1 MTKLAVTF
9 TLVAMFAASAPIVID
24 AQRFGSPFAES
35 HGGGGGGRGDGSH
48 GGGGGGDGSRG
59 GGGGGRG
66 DGRGGG
72 QPTPHVQGRV
82 IRPPAPLSPSL
93 NRPSFVIDGLNRPSF
108 PVNEPLR
115 IGPVRRSPF
124 DARPGT
130 YTRRSRGLQS
140 FGIPLDYGFGEPGYN
155 PYADTTIYDSQ
166 QQAEREAE
174 IMAGALF
181 LDVTPSTALVFV
193 DTAYV
198 GSVQD
203 LQARGVTLSPGRHWL
218 DLEAPGFDKQT
229 IEITIRAG
237 EPLRYR
243 VDLTPT
249 RRAEITVMP
258 PRPPETMYAI
268 PGCYGG
274 NRPPVAANLPKGCD
288 IAKVRVIRPQP
299 RTN

>member
-1 MTKLAVTF
+1 MTRLAVTF

-24 AQRFGSPFAES
+24 AQRFGSPFA
-35 HGGGGGGRGDGSH
+35 
-48 GGGGGGDGSRG
+48 GSRG
-59 GGGGGRG
+59 GGGRD

-72 QPTPHVQGRV
+72 QPPPQVQERV
-82 IRPPAPLSPSL
+82 NLPATSPSPSL
-93 NRPSFVIDGLNRPSF
+93 NRPSFVLDGLNRPSF
-108 PVNEPLR
+108 PVNEPLG
-115 IGPVRRSPF
+115 IGPVQSSPF

-130 YTRRSRGLQS
+130 YTRRSRGPRS
-140 FGIPLDYGFGEPGYN
+140 FGIPLGYGFGLPGFV
-155 PYADTTIYDSQ
+155 PSYADTNTYDSQ
-166 QQAEREAE
+166 RQTERQAE
-174 IMAGALF
+174 ITTGTLF

-218 DLEAPGFDKQT
+218 DLEAPGFDKKT
-229 IEITIRAG
+229 IEITIRTG

-249 RRAEITVMP
+249 RRAEIAVMP

-288 IAKVRVIRPQP
+288 IAKVRVIRPQA
-299 RTN
+299 RIN

>member
-1 MTKLAVTF
+1 MTKLGVTF
-9 TLVAMFAASAPIVID
+9 TLVAMFAASAPIVIH
-24 AQRFGSPFAES
+24 AQRFGSPFA
-35 HGGGGGGRGDGSH
+35 
-48 GGGGGGDGSRG
+48 GSR
-59 GGGGGRG
+59 GGGGRG

-72 QPTPHVQGRV
+72 QPPPQVHVQGRV
-82 IRPPAPLSPSL
+82 NLPATPPPPSL
-93 NRPSFVIDGLNRPSF
+93 NRPSFPLDGLNRPSF
-108 PVNEPLR
+108 TVGDPVSFELTPSSL
-115 IGPVRRSPF
+115 F

-130 YTRRSRGLQS
+130 FTPRRRGPRS
-140 FGIPLDYGFGEPGYN
+140 FGIPLGYGFGVPGYA
-155 PYADTTIYDSQ
+155 PSYADTNTYDSQ
-166 QQAEREAE
+166 RQAERQAE
-174 IMAGALF
+174 ITTGTLF

-218 DLEAPGFDKQT
+218 DLEAPDFDKKT

-243 VDLTPT
+243 VDLTPA
-249 RRAEITVMP
+249 RRADTTVMP

-288 IAKVRVIRPQP
+288 IAKVRVLRPQP

>member
-1 MTKLAVTF
+1 MTRLAVTF
-9 TLVAMFAASAPIVID
+9 TLVAMFAASTSIVID
-24 AQRFGSPFAES
+24 AQRFGSPFA
-35 HGGGGGGRGDGSH
+35 
-48 GGGGGGDGSRG
+48 GSR
-59 GGGGGRG
+59 GGGGRG
-66 DGRGGG
+66 DGRSGG
-72 QPTPHVQGRV
+72 QPPPQVQGRV
-82 IRPPAPLSPSL
+82 NLPATSPSPSL
-93 NRPSFVIDGLNRPSF
+93 NRPSFVLDGLNRPSF
-108 PVNEPLR
+108 PVNEPLG
-115 IGPVRRSPF
+115 IGPVQSSPF

-130 YTRRSRGLQS
+130 YTRRSRGPRS
-140 FGIPLDYGFGEPGYN
+140 FGIPLEYGFGLPGYV
-155 PYADTTIYDSQ
+155 PSYVDTNTYDSQ
-166 QQAEREAE
+166 RQAERQPE
-174 IMAGALF
+174 ITTGTLF
-181 LDVTPSTALVFV
+181 LDVTPSTTLVFV

-218 DLEAPGFDKQT
+218 DLEAPGFDKKT
-229 IEITIRAG
+229 IELTITAG

-249 RRAEITVMP
+249 RRAEIAVTP

-288 IAKVRVIRPQP
+288 IANVRVIRPQP

>member
-1 MTKLAVTF
+1 VNR
-9 TLVAMFAASAPIVID
+9 PI
-24 AQRFGSPFAES
+24 ALP
-35 HGGGGGGRGDGSH
+35 
-48 GGGGGGDGSRG
+48 
-59 GGGGGRG
+59 
-66 DGRGGG
+66 
-72 QPTPHVQGRV
+72 
-82 IRPPAPLSPSL
+82 SPSL

-108 PVNEPLR
+108 PVNEPLG

-130 YTRRSRGLQS
+130 YTRRSRGPQS
-140 FGIPLDYGFGEPGYN
+140 FGIPLDYGFGEPGYV
-155 PYADTTIYDSQ
+155 PYADTTIYESQ
-166 QQAEREAE
+166 QQAEREVE
-174 IMAGALF
+174 ITTGALF

-198 GSVQD
+198 GTVED

-218 DLEAPGFDKQT
+218 DLEAPDFDKKT

-249 RRAEITVMP
+249 RRAEITVTP

-288 IAKVRVIRPQP
+288 IAKVHVIRPQP

>member
-1 MTKLAVTF
+1 MTRLAVTF
-9 TLVAMFAASAPIVID
+9 TLVAMFAGSAPIVID
-24 AQRFGSPFAES
+24 AQRFGGPFA
-35 HGGGGGGRGDGSH
+35 GS
-48 GGGGGGDGSRG
+48 
-59 GGGGGRG
+59 GGGRG

-72 QPTPHVQGRV
+72 QPQPQVQGRV
-82 IRPPAPLSPSL
+82 NLPATSPSPSL
-93 NRPSFVIDGLNRPSF
+93 NRPSFVLDGLNRPSF
-108 PVNEPLR
+108 PVNEPLG
-115 IGPVRRSPF
+115 IGPVQSSPF

-130 YTRRSRGLQS
+130 YTRRSRGPRS
-140 FGIPLDYGFGEPGYN
+140 FGIPLGYGFGLPGYV
-155 PYADTTIYDSQ
+155 PSYGDTNTYDSQ
-166 QQAEREAE
+166 QQAERQAD
-174 IMAGALF
+174 ITTGTLF

-203 LQARGVTLSPGRHWL
+203 LQARGVTLSPRRHWL
-218 DLEAPGFDKQT
+218 DLEAPDFDKKA

-249 RRAEITVMP
+249 RRAEIAVMP

>member
-24 AQRFGSPFAES
+24 AQRFGSPFGGS
-35 HGGGGGGRGDGSH
+35 HGGGGRGDGS
-48 GGGGGGDGSRG
+48 GD
-59 GGGGGRG
+59 GGGRG

-72 QPTPHVQGRV
+72 QLPPQVQGRV
-82 IRPPAPLSPSL
+82 NRPTAPPSLSL

-108 PVNEPLR
+108 PVNEPLG

-130 YTRRSRGLQS
+130 YTRRSRGPRS
-140 FGIPLDYGFGEPGYN
+140 FGIPLEYGFGEPGYV

-174 IMAGALF
+174 ITAGTLF

-193 DTAYV
+193 DAAYV
-198 GSVQD
+198 GTVQD
-203 LQARGVTLSPGRHWL
+203 LQARGVTLSPARHWL

-249 RRAEITVMP
+249 RRAEIAVMP

>member
-24 AQRFGSPFAES
+24 AQRFGSPFAGS
-35 HGGGGGGRGDGSH
+35 HAGGGL
-48 GGGGGGDGSRG
+48 GDGSR

-72 QPTPHVQGRV
+72 QPTPQVQGRV
-82 IRPPAPLSPSL
+82 HRPMAPPSPSL

-108 PVNEPLR
+108 PVNEPLG
-115 IGPVRRSPF
+115 IGPVQRSPF

-130 YTRRSRGLQS
+130 YTRRSRGSGS
-140 FGIPLDYGFGEPGYN
+140 FGIPLDYGFGLPGYV
-155 PYADTTIYDSQ
+155 PYADTNTYNSER
-166 QQAEREAE
+166 QAEREAE
-174 IMAGALF
+174 ITAGTLF

-249 RRAEITVMP
+249 RRAEIAVMP
-258 PRPPETMYAI
+258 LRPPETMYAI

>member
-1 MTKLAVTF
+1 VNR
-9 TLVAMFAASAPIVID
+9 PI
-24 AQRFGSPFAES
+24 ALP
-35 HGGGGGGRGDGSH
+35 
-48 GGGGGGDGSRG
+48 
-59 GGGGGRG
+59 
-66 DGRGGG
+66 
-72 QPTPHVQGRV
+72 
-82 IRPPAPLSPSL
+82 SPSL

-108 PVNEPLR
+108 PVNEPLG

-124 DARPGT
+124 DARGI
-130 YTRRSRGLQS
+130 YTRRSRGPQS
-140 FGIPLDYGFGEPGYN
+140 FGIPLDYGFGEPGYA
-155 PYADTTIYDSQ
+155 PYADANTYDSER
-166 QQAEREAE
+166 QAELEAE
-174 IMAGALF
+174 IAAGALF

-198 GSVQD
+198 GTVQD

-218 DLEAPGFDKQT
+218 DLEAPDFDKKT

-249 RRAEITVMP
+249 RRAEITVTP

-288 IAKVRVIRPQP
+288 IAKVHVIRPQP

>member
-24 AQRFGSPFAES
+24 AQRFGSPFAGS
-35 HGGGGGGRGDGSH
+35 HGGGGRGDGSR
-48 GGGGGGDGSRG
+48 GGGERGDGSRG
-59 GGGGGRG
+59 GGGRG
-66 DGRGGG
+66 DGGRGGG
-72 QPTPHVQGRV
+72 QPPPHVQGRV
-82 IRPPAPLSPSL
+82 NRPTAPPLLSL

-108 PVNEPLR
+108 DVNEPFG
-115 IGPVRRSPF
+115 IGLVQRSPF
-124 DARPGT
+124 NARPGT
-130 YTRRSRGLQS
+130 YTRRSRGPQS
-140 FGIPLDYGFGEPGYN
+140 FGIPLDYGFGEPGYA
-155 PYADTTIYDSQ
+155 PYADTNTYDSQ
-166 QQAEREAE
+166 RQAEREAE
-174 IMAGALF
+174 ITTGALF
-181 LDVTPSTALVFV
+181 LDVTPSTALAFV

-198 GSVQD
+198 GTVQD

-218 DLEAPGFDKQT
+218 DLEAPDFDKKT

-249 RRAEITVMP
+249 RRAEITAMP

-288 IAKVRVIRPQP
+288 ITKVHVIRPQP

>member
-24 AQRFGSPFAES
+24 AQRFGSPSAGS
-35 HGGGGGGRGDGSH
+35 RGGGGRGDGSH
-48 GGGGGGDGSRG
+48 GGGG
-59 GGGGGRG
+59 RG

-72 QPTPHVQGRV
+72 QPMPQVHGRV
-82 IRPPAPLSPSL
+82 NRPMAPPSPSL
-93 NRPSFVIDGLNRPSF
+93 NRPSFVINGLNRPSF
-108 PVNEPLR
+108 PVNEPLG
-115 IGPVRRSPF
+115 IGPVQRSPF

-130 YTRRSRGLQS
+130 YTRRSRGPQS
-140 FGIPLDYGFGEPGYN
+140 FGIPLDYGFGAPGYV
-155 PYADTTIYDSQ
+155 PYADTTTYDSL

-174 IMAGALF
+174 ITTGTLF
-181 LDVTPSTALVFV
+181 LEVTPSTALVFV

-198 GSVQD
+198 GTVQD

-218 DLEAPGFDKQT
+218 DLEAPDFDKKT

-249 RRAEITVMP
+249 RRAEIAVTP

-288 IAKVRVIRPQP
+288 IAKVHVIRPQP

>member
-1 MTKLAVTF
+1 MTRLAVTF

-24 AQRFGSPFAES
+24 AQRFGSPFA
-35 HGGGGGGRGDGSH
+35 GSH
-48 GGGGGGDGSRG
+48 GGGGGVDGSR
-59 GGGGGRG
+59 GGGGRG

-82 IRPPAPLSPSL
+82 IRPTAPLSPSL

-108 PVNEPLR
+108 PVNEPLG

-130 YTRRSRGLQS
+130 YTRRSRGPRS
-140 FGIPLDYGFGEPGYN
+140 FGIPLDYGFGEPGYT

-166 QQAEREAE
+166 QQAEREEE
-174 IMAGALF
+174 ITAGTLF

-198 GSVQD
+198 GTVQD

-218 DLEAPGFDKQT
+218 DLEAPGFDKKT

-249 RRAEITVMP
+249 RRAEIAVMP

-274 NRPPVAANLPKGCD
+274 NRPPVAANLPRGCD

>member
-24 AQRFGSPFAES
+24 AQRFGSPFA
-35 HGGGGGGRGDGSH
+35 GSH

-82 IRPPAPLSPSL
+82 NRPTAPPSLSL

-108 PVNEPLR
+108 NVNEPFG
-115 IGPVRRSPF
+115 IGLVQRSPF

-130 YTRRSRGLQS
+130 YTRRSRGPQS
-140 FGIPLDYGFGEPGYN
+140 FGIPLDYGFGEPGYA
-155 PYADTTIYDSQ
+155 PYADANTYDSER
-166 QQAEREAE
+166 QAELEAE
-174 IMAGALF
+174 IAAGALF